1 MATKRI
7 YLVATPDGTIRL
19 VNASLRQQALSH
31 VANSMF
37 TVRVAS
43 QRDLVD
49 SLQKGVQVENYRDPD
64 QGDLLKEGV

>member
-1 MATKRI
+1 MAAKRI

-43 QRDLVD
+43 QQDLV
-49 SLQKGVQVENYRDPD
+49 SALSKGTPVENYRDPD
-64 QGDLLKEGV
+64 QSELLGDA

>member
-64 QGDLLKEGV
+64 QGDFLKEGV